1 MEKECY
7 KKCDNFTEI
16 GNLTFSVEDVEK
28 ELMALNMDKSPGPD
42 GIHPKL
48 LRSLAADPSFVIAVH
63 SLFLKCAADRKIPDD
78 WKMANVVALHKKGAR
93 DKAENFRPVSLTC
106 VLGKVYQKL
115 VRKHIIDHAEDS
127 VTRDQ
132 HGFIS
137 GRSCT
142 SNLLEAF
149 DTIIDMMDEG
159 LPVDILYFDFRKAFD
174 TVPHHRLLV
183 KLENIGI
190 TGETLEIV
198 KDFLSDREMR
208 VGVGDSF
215 SEVLKIVSGV
225 PQGSVL
231 GPILF
236 LLFVNDLPDNIK
248 SRILLFADDLK
259 LIANAM
265 NNQQRFS

>member
-1 MEKECY
+1 M
-7 KKCDNFTEI
+7 
-16 GNLTFSVEDVEK
+16 
-28 ELMALNMDKSPGPD
+28 
-42 GIHPKL
+42 
-48 LRSLAADPSFVIAVH
+48 
-63 SLFLKCAADRKIPDD
+63 
-78 WKMANVVALHKKGAR
+78 
-93 DKAENFRPVSLTC
+93 
-106 VLGKVYQKL
+106 YQKL
-115 VRKHIIDHAEDS
+115 VRRHIIGHAEGS

-132 HGFIS
+132 HGFIG

-190 TGETLEIV
+190 TGETLEII

-236 LLFVNDLPDNIK
+236 LLFVNDLPENIK
-248 SRILLFADDLK
+248 STQRAYDFQATANTFYFPTAKLQLICRCARRLRRHQRLSATPNALKSDCPICNTFSARDFQNTNLLNLHYA
-259 LIANAM
+259 A
-265 NNQQRFS
+265 